1 MSKFESIRSK
11 VKEALRSDEFA
22 YAKERALHASS
33 AIVSIPGF
41 KELAK
46 GATVGM
52 LVGLAIPH
60 IQVANAARI
69 GIVLSAYSIVT
80 SK

>member
-1 MSKFESIRSK
+1 MSRFESIKSK
-11 VKEALRSDEFA
+11 VKEAMNSDEFA
-22 YAKERALHASS
+22 YAKDRVLHASS

-60 IQVANAARI
+60 IQVANAARV